1 MSAVSSGQPSVEYG
15 HRHELNHVSST
26 SVSCVKAEPPHFGHF
41 FGTPAARACP
51 SKSSTLESVAGTI
64 SWQLSQCHTRSEEHT
79 SELQSPVHN
88 VCRLLPE
95 KKNISYAVFCLKKN

>member
-64 SWQLSQCHTRSEEHT
+64 SWQLSQCHTGMRCPH
-79 SELQSPVHN
+79 QS
-88 VCRLLPE
+88 CREMHQSRILSSQLS
-95 KKNISYAVFCLKKN
+95 KIVR